1 MQSSKTPGP
10 DGFTVEFFKTFSNLI
25 SSILLDAFNEG
36 FAPKIL
42 LPTFYE
48 ASISVL
54 FKESKDPREPGSYW
68 PISLLNV
75 NDTKPLARTL
85 AT

>member
-10 DGFTVEFFKTFSNLI
+10 DGFTVEFFKTFSKLI
-25 SSILLDAFNEG
+25 SPILLDAFNEA
-36 FAPKIL
+36 FAAKIL
-42 LPTFYE
+42 PPVFYE
-48 ASISVL
+48 AFISVL
-54 FKESKDPREPGSYW
+54 LKESTDPMEPGSYW